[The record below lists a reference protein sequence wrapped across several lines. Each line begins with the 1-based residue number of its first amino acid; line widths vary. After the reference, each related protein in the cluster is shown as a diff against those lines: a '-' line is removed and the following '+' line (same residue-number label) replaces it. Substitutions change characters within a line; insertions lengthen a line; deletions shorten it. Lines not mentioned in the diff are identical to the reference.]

1 MYAHHPRLVLTITTA
16 ENNPNGAATGRYKWN
31 SNGELIAATIVLGR
45 QVDQGY
51 PSSVYY
57 PVMNA
62 LEPFESK
69 QLIGGSGL
77 GRKKQ
82 AHKFWHVRENFG
94 PHQPL
99 FLPLVQLVHAFN
111 KIFV

>member
-1 MYAHHPRLVLTITTA
+1 MYAHHPRLVLTITIA

-77 GRKKQ
+77 SATKN
-82 AHKFWHVRENFG
+82 AHTFCHG
-94 PHQPL
+94 I
-99 FLPLVQLVHAFN
+99 
-111 KIFV
+111 KISRPPQSLSRRP